1 MYRTWRETLVGIFII
16 AGIVLFIVLYIW
28 LSGRISLRNT
38 YDVTVYFRDVE
49 GLRVGDPVMV
59 LGLEK
64 GQVKSMA
71 IDSVDVKTVLAVD
84 QSIRLPVDTKIS
96 IRALSYVGA
105 DKYIRVTPGVDTL
118 IATEFRGMSEALNL
132 ESIGS
137 KIDSIV
143 QVFKGLDVNAFSEVA
158 ADLSHNISKDVT
170 RLVDMMKKPTS
181 RLTDVLDRT
190 DQTIAHVDS
199 LTMLLQG
206 SGTIGR
212 LAKSDELYSE
222 LQETNDALQGL
233 LVDIKENPG
242 KYIKH
247 LNIKVF

>member
-38 YDVTVYFRDVE
+38 YDITVHFKDVE

-71 IDSVDVKTVLAVD
+71 IDSVDVRTVLAID
-84 QSIRLPVDTKIS
+84 QSIALPADSKIS

-105 DKYIRVTPGVDTL
+105 DKYIKITPGVDTQT
-118 IATEFRGMSEALNL
+118 ATVFRGQSEALNL
-132 ESIGS
+132 EAIGS

-143 QVFKGLDVNAFSEVA
+143 QVFKGLDVNAFSDVA
-158 ADLSHNISKDVT
+158 ADLSGNISKDVT
-170 RLVDMMKKPTS
+170 RLVDMMKKPTT
-181 RLTDVLDRT
+181 RLTEVIDRT

-222 LQETNDALQGL
+222 LQETNDALQEL
-233 LVDIKENPG
+233 LLDIKENPG

>member
-16 AGIVLFIVLYIW
+16 AGIILFIILYIW

-38 YDVTVYFRDVE
+38 YDVTVYFHDVE

-64 GQVKSMA
+64 GRVKSMA
-71 IDSVDVKTVLAVD
+71 IDSADVKTVLAID
-84 QSIRLPVDTKIS
+84 QSVLLPTDTKIS

-105 DKYIRVTPGVDTL
+105 DKFIRITPGVDTQA
-118 IATEFRGMSEALNL
+118 ATEFYGMSEALNL

-143 QVFKGLDVNAFSEVA
+143 QVFKGLDVNAFSDVA
-158 ADLSHNISKDVT
+158 ADLSQNISRDVT
-170 RLVDMMKKPTS
+170 RLVDMMKKPTT
-181 RLTDVLDRT
+181 RLTDVIERT

-199 LTMLLQG
+199 LALLMQG
-206 SGTIGR
+206 SGTLGR
-212 LAKSDELYSE
+212 LMKSDELYSE
-222 LQETNDALQGL
+222 LQETNDALQDL

-247 LNIKVF
+247 LNIKIF